1 MSEVVYVRFDDE
13 EMEFINEIAKADKI
27 DRSKAIKKIVDYAAR
42 KIKIEK
48 ALNNYKEGKQTIREC
63 AETAGL
69 RYFEFF
75 ELLAKENLIGTNP
88 ENTDL
93 LLNRIRNLIKS

>member
-13 EMEFINEIAKADKI
+13 ELEFINEIAKADKI
-27 DRSKAIKKIVDYAAR
+27 DRSKAIKKIVDYAAK

-48 ALNNYKEGKQTIREC
+48 AISNYKEGRHTIREC
-63 AETAGL
+63 AETAGI

-88 ENTDL
+88 DNTDL
-93 LLNRIRNLIKS
+93 LLNKIKILAK